1 MADKLELVTDFVCV
15 ATSGKTADGREISAA
30 DLHAMAKNYDPSVY
44 TANIWLEHYRFLSN
58 FGQVKEL
65 KATDESGKTKL
76 YARLAPNARL
86 LELNKDGVGLFTS
99 IEITPNFADTN
110 AAYLTGLAVTD
121 SPASIGT
128 TQLHFSK
135 RIKDDVIVGQP
146 EKLEATLFTKEEQQ
160 ELSALKRFVTRLFNS
175 SSENNNNKEEES
187 MNEQQ
192 FAQLEQ
198 TITAA
203 IAAGFSAMQAKENQT
218 AEQEKTEPA
227 KFAAE
232 TEKTEPAKF
241 AAETEKTEPQKF
253 ATEQQVAELSAKVE
267 QLTEAFNKATQQAVT
282 EVPQGEP
289 TKSALNFA
297 V

>member
-1 MADKLELVTDFVCV
+1 MAKKLELVTDFVCV
-15 ATSGKTADGREISAA
+15 ATSGKTADGREISSA
-30 DLHAMAKNYDPSVY
+30 DLHAMANSYDPELY

-65 KATDESGKTKL
+65 KAVDEGDKTKL

-86 LELNKDGVGLFTS
+86 LELNKEGIGLFTS
-99 IEITPNFADTN
+99 VEITPKFADTN
-110 AAYLTGLAVTD
+110 AAYLTGLAITD

-135 RIKDDVIVGQP
+135 RINNDVIVGQS
-146 EKLEATLFTKEEQQ
+146 EKLEAESLFTENEEQQ
-160 ELSALKRFVTRLFNS
+160 ELSALKRFFTRLFNS
-175 SSENNNNKEEES
+175 ENNNNNEEEP
-187 MNEQQ
+187 MDKQQ
-192 FAQLEQ
+192 FAQLEA

-203 IAAGFSAMQAKENQT
+203 IAAGFSAMQAKQE
-218 AEQEKTEPA
+218 AEQEKTEPQ

-232 TEKTEPAKF
+232 KEKTE
-241 AAETEKTEPQKF
+241 TQKF
-253 ATEQQVAELSAKVE
+253 ATEQQVAELAAKVE
-267 QLTEAFNKATQQAVT
+267 SLSEAFTKATQKAVT

-289 TKSALNFA
+289 AKTAFNIP

>member
-30 DLHAMAKNYDPSVY
+30 DLHAMAENYDPSVY

-65 KATDESGKTKL
+65 KATDEGGKTKL

-86 LELNKDGVGLFTS
+86 LELNREGVGLFTS

-160 ELSALKRFVTRLFNS
+160 ELSALKRFFTRLFNS
-175 SSENNNNKEEES
+175 ENNNNNEEEP
-187 MNEQQ
+187 MDKQQ

-203 IAAGFSAMQAKENQT
+203 IAAGFSAMQAKANQT

-227 KFAAE
+227 KF
-232 TEKTEPAKF
+232 T
-241 AAETEKTEPQKF
+241 AETEKTEPQKF

-267 QLTEAFNKATQQAVT
+267 QLTEAFNQAKQQAVT

-289 TKSALNFA
+289 TKTALNFA

>member
-30 DLHAMAKNYDPSVY
+30 DLHAMAESYDPSVY

-65 KATDESGKTKL
+65 KATDEGGKTKL

-86 LELNKDGVGLFTS
+86 LELNREGVGLFTS

-160 ELSALKRFVTRLFNS
+160 ELSALKRFFTRFFNS
-175 SSENNNNKEEES
+175 NSENNNNKEEES

-203 IAAGFSAMQAKENQT
+203 IAAGFSAMQTKAT
-218 AEQEKTEPA
+218 AEQEKA
-227 KFAAE
+227 
-232 TEKTEPAKF
+232 EPAKF

>member
-15 ATSGKTADGREISAA
+15 ATSGKTADGREISAE

-65 KATDESGKTKL
+65 KATDEGGKTKL

-86 LELNKDGVGLFTS
+86 LELNREGVGLFTS

-146 EKLEATLFTKEEQQ
+146 EKLEATLFAKEEQQ
-160 ELSALKRFVTRLFNS
+160 ELSALKRFFTRFFNS
-175 SSENNNNKEEES
+175 NSENNNNNEEEP
-187 MNEQQ
+187 MDKQQ

-203 IAAGFSAMQAKENQT
+203 IAAGFSAMQAKANQT

-227 KFAAE
+227 KF
-232 TEKTEPAKF
+232 T
-241 AAETEKTEPQKF
+241 AETEKTEPQKF

-267 QLTEAFNKATQQAVT
+267 QLTEAFNQAKQQAVT

>member
-30 DLHAMAKNYDPSVY
+30 DLHAMAESYDPSVY

-65 KATDESGKTKL
+65 KAEEEGEKTKL

-86 LELNKDGVGLFTS
+86 LELNREGVGLFTS

-146 EKLEATLFTKEEQQ
+146 EKLAASLFTTKEEQQ
-160 ELSALKRFVTRLFNS
+160 ELSALKRFFTRFFNS
-175 SSENNNNKEEES
+175 NSENNNNKEEES

-203 IAAGFSAMQAKENQT
+203 IAAGFSAMQAKVNQT
-218 AEQEKTEPA
+218 AEQ
-227 KFAAE
+227 
-232 TEKTEPAKF
+232 EKTEPAKF

>member
-30 DLHAMAKNYDPSVY
+30 DLHAMAESYDPSVY

-65 KATDESGKTKL
+65 KAEEEGEKTKL

-86 LELNKDGVGLFTS
+86 LELNREGVGLFTS

-146 EKLEATLFTKEEQQ
+146 EKLEASLFTKEEQQ
-160 ELSALKRFVTRLFNS
+160 ELSALKRFFTRLFNS
-175 SSENNNNKEEES
+175 ENNNNNEEEP
-187 MNEQQ
+187 MDKQQ

-203 IAAGFSAMQAKENQT
+203 IAAGFSAMQAKANQT

-227 KFAAE
+227 KF
-232 TEKTEPAKF
+232 T
-241 AAETEKTEPQKF
+241 AETEKTEPQKF

-267 QLTEAFNKATQQAVT
+267 QLTEAFNQAKQQAVT

>member
-30 DLHAMAKNYDPSVY
+30 DLHAMAENYDPSVY

-65 KATDESGKTKL
+65 KATDEDGKTKL

-160 ELSALKRFVTRLFNS
+160 ELSALKRFFTRLFNS
-175 SSENNNNKEEES
+175 ENNNNNEEEP
-187 MNEQQ
+187 MDKQQ

-203 IAAGFSAMQAKENQT
+203 IAAGFSAMQAKVNQT

-227 KFAAE
+227 NFATK
-232 TEKTEPAKF
+232 TEKEEPA
-241 AAETEKTEPQKF
+241 KF
-253 ATEQQVAELSAKVE
+253 ATEQQVAELTAKVE
-267 QLTEAFNKATQQAVT
+267 QLTEAFNKATQHAVT

-289 TKSALNFA
+289 TKTALNFA

>member
-65 KATDESGKTKL
+65 KATDEGGKTKL

-86 LELNKDGVGLFTS
+86 LELNREGVGLFTS
-99 IEITPNFADTN
+99 IEITPDFADTN

-160 ELSALKRFVTRLFNS
+160 ELSALKRFFTRFFNS
-175 SSENNNNKEEES
+175 NSENNNNKEEES

-203 IAAGFSAMQAKENQT
+203 IAAGFSAIKSKPEV
-218 AEQEKTEPA
+218 EQEKPEPA
-227 KFAAE
+227 NFATK
-232 TEKTEPAKF
+232 TEKEEPA
-241 AAETEKTEPQKF
+241 KF
-253 ATEQQVAELSAKVE
+253 ATEQQVAELTAKVE
-267 QLTEAFNKATQQAVT
+267 QLTEAFNKATQHAVT

-289 TKSALNFA
+289 TKTALNFA